1 MAKNTVRVVA
11 RIIAKSD
18 RIEELKTVLSQIIEP
33 TRKESGCIQYD
44 LLQNTVD
51 FTDFTFVEEWETEG
65 ALEAHLQ
72 STHIQTALK
81 EVASLVASPPNIRRY
96 LQIT

>member
-1 MAKNTVRVVA
+1 MPKYTVRVVA

-18 RIEELKTVLSQIIEP
+18 RIEQLKTVLSQIVEP

-44 LLQNTVD
+44 LLHNAVEP
-51 FTDFTFVEEWETEG
+51 TDFTFVEEWETEA

-72 STHIQTALK
+72 SAHIQTALR
-81 EVASLVASPPNIRRY
+81 EVESLVASPPDIRRY
-96 LQIT
+96 LPII